1 MRILDKI
8 FKKTIKKKKSF
19 FLYLRSIV
27 ILGIENIVHGVFSGP
42 HSRILA

>member
-27 ILGIENIVHGVFSGP
+27 ILGIENIVHGASGP